1 MWYSACIKNTI
12 YFFWPQKKCNLALQ
26 QKLIKKQYV
35 VEFLMCVARKW
46 KSSCSIE
53 DEKGSI
59 WNLKQPKMC
68 SDFFDRTSHFFRL
81 VLLKELFVCLLQT
94 PSRVEIPTSIAL
106 GCGEKKWNFW
116 LYLDPSENIMQLLS
130 LKNVTTRTPF
140 MLRSDSLAN
149 IFMSE

>member
-12 YFFWPQKKCNLALQ
+12 YFFLTAKKKCNLALQ

-68 SDFFDRTSHFFRL
+68 SDFFDRTSHFFSARFAHRTFC
-81 VLLKELFVCLLQT
+81 LFATDPLT
-94 PSRVEIPTSIAL
+94 RWNSHKHSFEKWR
-106 GCGEKKWNFW
+106 KKWNFW

-130 LKNVTTRTPF
+130 LKNVVTNTNPF
-140 MLRSDSLAN
+140 YVT
-149 IFMSE
+149 

>member
-12 YFFWPQKKCNLALQ
+12 YFFLTAKKKCNLALQ

-68 SDFFDRTSHFFRL
+68 SDFFDRTSHFFSARFAHRTFCL
-81 VLLKELFVCLLQT
+81 FATDPLTRWNSHKHSFEMWRKKMKLLIISWPLWEHNATTLIEKRNKHEPLL
-94 PSRVEIPTSIAL
+94 RCVVI
-106 GCGEKKWNFW
+106 
-116 LYLDPSENIMQLLS
+116 
-130 LKNVTTRTPF
+130 V
-140 MLRSDSLAN
+140 
-149 IFMSE
+149 

>member
-1 MWYSACIKNTI
+1 MWYYACIKNTI
-12 YFFWPQKKCNLALQ
+12 YFFWPQKKKCNLALQ

-106 GCGEKKWNFW
+106 GCGEKNETSDYI
-116 LYLDPSENIMQLLS
+116 L
-130 LKNVTTRTPF
+130 TPLTLGQKF
-140 MLRSDSLAN
+140 GWPEHKGWIWTKTKKVYHTFNNL
-149 IFMSE
+149 